1 MSVKLI
7 SHTKDYMDVLLC
19 SIGQC
24 HGVTAT
30 PKALQSVIESGHLSV
45 LEHCMA
51 SFYIECSLAVLGQI
65 TRHRHLSFTVK
76 STRVAEFDD
85 YYVPEDII
93 GTDEHNIYL
102 DMIEDSIDEYEGLIV
117 DGVSR
122 ESAAY
127 LLPKATMT
135 SMVVSGNLRAWL
147 EYLPHRLCDR
157 ALPEH
162 RFIAE
167 RIASELTLAIPEV
180 FNRVIKRCTLGCKE
194 KACKFGGAK
203 Q

>member
-7 SHTKDYMDVLLC
+7 SYSKDYMKILLGA
-19 SIGQC
+19 IAQC
-24 HGVTAT
+24 HGKPANARV
-30 PKALQSVIESGHLSV
+30 LESVIQSNHLSI
-45 LEHCMA
+45 LEHVSA
-51 SFYIECSLAVLGQI
+51 TFEIQCSLAVLGQI

-85 YYVPEDII
+85 YYVPEDIL
-93 GTDEHNIYL
+93 GTANGYYFGKS
-102 DMIEDSIDEYEGLIV
+102 MEYAMGEYRGLIEL
-117 DGVSR
+117 GVSR

-135 SMVVSGNLRAWL
+135 SMYVSGNLRAWF
-147 EYLPHRLCDR
+147 EYLPHRLCSR

-162 RFIAE
+162 SVIAE
-167 RIASELTLAIPEV
+167 RIASELILAIPEI
-180 FNRVIKRCTLGCKE
+180 FNRELKRCNRGCTE
-194 KACKFGGAK
+194 KSCKFGGK

>member
-1 MSVKLI
+1 MTVKLI
-7 SHTKDYMDVLLC
+7 SYSKDYMDVLLC

-51 SFYIECSLAVLGQI
+51 SFHIECSLAVLGQI

-85 YYVPEDII
+85 YYVPNDIK
-93 GTDEHNIYL
+93 GEHELQCYRGGIQDAINDYHGA
-102 DMIEDSIDEYEGLIV
+102 MKTY
-117 DGVSR
+117 GVSR

-135 SMVVSGNLRAWL
+135 SMVVSGNLRTWL

-203 Q
+203 